1 MQPGGAACPAVSG
14 KDGGHSVPAFQQGRG
29 AFCPGVSAKTGGIL
43 PRRFSKDGGH
53 SAPPFQQGRGA
64 FCPPGPPEG
73 IWIRLKHDGRVFP
86 SRM

>member
-14 KDGGHSVPAFQQGRG
+14 KDGGHSAPAFQQR
-29 AFCPGVSAKTGGIL
+29 
-43 PRRFSKDGGH
+43 
-53 SAPPFQQGRGA
+53 RGA

>member
-14 KDGGHSVPAFQQGRG
+14 KDGGHSVPPFQQGRG

-53 SAPPFQQGRGA
+53 SAPRAP
-64 FCPPGPPEG
+64 
-73 IWIRLKHDGRVFP
+73 LRVFG
-86 SRM
+86 SG